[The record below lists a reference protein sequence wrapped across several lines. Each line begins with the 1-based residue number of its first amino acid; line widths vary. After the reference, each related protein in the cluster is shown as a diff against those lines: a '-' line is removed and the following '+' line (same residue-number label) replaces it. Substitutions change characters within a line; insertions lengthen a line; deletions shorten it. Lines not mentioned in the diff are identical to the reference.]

1 MSLAHVEIVLVGPQ
15 YPGNVGA
22 IARSAHNFGMPTIKI
37 VGDLDVTD
45 VEARKMALYGRDV
58 LYNTRMFTS
67 LADAVADSRL
77 VIGTVHQTRFKR
89 TPPAPVWDIVTRH
102 IDTIASI
109 PTSIVFGREDN
120 GLLREEID
128 LCHALMVIPSCES
141 LSFNLAHSVS
151 MVLYEIYKNLCGGVH
166 GVHLAKPSQRD
177 FEEVFEIAD
186 AMFHHID
193 FYRGSQEKSVMAAI
207 REIAYRSNLYT
218 RDLPLIRAIMHRAS
232 KSSRFYTGP
241 RGANPTEKKP
251 DKRTDEESTP
261 DDPDCS
267 ESAESETH

>member
-1 MSLAHVEIVLVGPQ
+1 MPLSHVEIVLVGPQ

-58 LYNTRMFTS
+58 LYKTQMFTS
-67 LADAVADSRL
+67 LADAVAQSRL

-89 TPPAPVWDIVTRH
+89 TPPAPVWDIVTHH
-102 IDTIASI
+102 IDTIASM

-128 LCHALMVIPSCES
+128 LCHALMVIPSGQS

-166 GVHLAKPSQRD
+166 GVHLAKPSQND
-177 FEEVFEIAD
+177 FEDVFEIAD

-207 REIAYRSNLYT
+207 REIAYRANLYT
-218 RDLPLIRAIMHRAS
+218 RDLPLIKAVMHRAS
-232 KSSRFYTGP
+232 KSSKFYTGSRRDNSTTQQP
-241 RGANPTEKKP
+241 NDQDAEG
-251 DKRTDEESTP
+251 STP
-261 DDPDCS
+261 ED
-267 ESAESETH
+267 